1 MFVLIFLSCSWR
13 LLFQMT
19 VALSFLMYTALC
31 SNSTLKNHINL
42 SCILTWVCL
51 INYVSCSMPSHY
63 TFKNDVWGVICI
75 LVMFSSP
82 TYIINTSLLK
92 SKRQHWLWMFC
103 LHGSNIIWMTKLGW
117 QGGEKK
123 GIRQGAMS
131 WAGVNRQ
138 ITGKWMEAKAW
149 SRSATFNKMNL
160 INRRRRVN

>member
-1 MFVLIFLSCSWR
+1 MFVLMFLSCSWR

-117 QGGEKK
+117 QGGKK
-123 GIRQGAMS
+123 GGSDKER
-131 WAGVNRQ
+131 WAELVWIDRSLASGWKRRHDLALQ
-138 ITGKWMEAKAW
+138 PSIKWT
-149 SRSATFNKMNL
+149 S
-160 INRRRRVN
+160 